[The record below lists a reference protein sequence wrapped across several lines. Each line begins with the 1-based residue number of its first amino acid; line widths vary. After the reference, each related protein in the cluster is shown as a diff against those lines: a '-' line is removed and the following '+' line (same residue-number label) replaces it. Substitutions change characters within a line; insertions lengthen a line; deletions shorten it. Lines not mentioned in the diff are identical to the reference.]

1 MHKFRL
7 VGLQSR
13 KRKYSS
19 YRGTVR
25 KIVPNYIK
33 LNFLSCIL
41 ILSGISILPNSTY
54 KNWNNIFHQYLMS
67 NIEASLGQTSFF
79 KAYPF
84 YTDNTKA
91 MLVNLP

>member
-54 KNWNNIFHQYLMS
+54 KN
-67 NIEASLGQTSFF
+67 
-79 KAYPF
+79 
-84 YTDNTKA
+84 
-91 MLVNLP
+91 